1 MQQIWGKKI
10 SKWPRGLDGKRSKII
25 NSQEEKK
32 LKVMFITLLGS
43 LYQVLSLSEKVPQ
56 KDLLVIHCLVDG
68 TQDDVVFGVY

>member
-1 MQQIWGKKI
+1 
-10 SKWPRGLDGKRSKII
+10 
-25 NSQEEKK
+25 
-32 LKVMFITLLGS
+32 MFITFLGS